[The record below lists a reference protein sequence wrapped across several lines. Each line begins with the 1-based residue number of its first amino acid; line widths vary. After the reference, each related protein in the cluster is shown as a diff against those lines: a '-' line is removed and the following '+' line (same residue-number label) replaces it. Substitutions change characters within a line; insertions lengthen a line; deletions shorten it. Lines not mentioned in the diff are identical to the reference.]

1 MTLED
6 NPQKLA
12 PAELLRQ
19 RVGGQRLVA
28 GVELQQ
34 AGLTGYSA
42 VGAAG

>member
-19 RVGGQRLVA
+19 RVGGPRLVA

-34 AGLTGYSA
+34 AGLTGYSS
-42 VGAAG
+42 GAAG